1 MKRIT
6 HHMAKLW
13 LILLI
18 APLFAIAPDNA
29 AARSFSGSG
38 RATGGSRAT
47 TRPNPGST
55 FRSYQR
61 PQTQTPNTNTYNN
74 KYRTNRDTNSNT
86 RYQSYRTQSRQNGV
100 MSDFGRSLT
109 RGIGWGAGW
118 AIGNHMGNSLWHTMF
133 GFGSN
138 TYYDQNGQMQTQSG
152 GYAGWIILILVVV
165 IIILIIKLLRRPN
178 YYYRRHEY

>member
-1 MKRIT
+1 MRRHVVLVVVGVQPVVAVRQHAPIQGRRLEAINDHKR
-6 HHMAKLW
+6 K
-13 LILLI
+13 
-18 APLFAIAPDNA
+18 
-29 AARSFSGSG
+29 
-38 RATGGSRAT
+38 
-47 TRPNPGST
+47 
-55 FRSYQR
+55 
-61 PQTQTPNTNTYNN
+61 PQMPTPNANTYNN
-74 KYRTNRDTNSNT
+74 KYRINRNTNSNT

-152 GYAGWIILILVVV
+152 GYAGWVVLILVIV
-165 IIILIIKLLRRPN
+165 IIILIVKLLRRPN